1 MTVFES
7 ARAAIDA
14 AIETQAAVS
23 GTELKV
29 RIGVHTGDSLRRDG
43 DYYGVAVNKAARIAG
58 IAAGGEIVVSAVTAE
73 LSGGHGVSFGSART
87 VSLKGLGGTHNILTV
102 ESSKDPSG

>member
-7 ARAAIDA
+7 ARAAIEA
-14 AIETQAAVS
+14 ASEIQSTTS
-23 GTELKV
+23 RTELKV

-73 LSGGHGVSFGSART
+73 LSGGHGIRFGPSRT
-87 VSLKGLGGTHNILTV
+87 VSLNGLEGTHDLV
-102 ESSKDPSG
+102 AVLAS